1 MKIIEEKSLKTKSN
15 KEWKKLFLER
25 LLKFAVRIIKLA
37 SKLPKTPA
45 GFAIATQLIKAGT
58 SIGANAEEA
67 QDASSLKDF
76 IQKLSIALR
85 EARETRYWLK
95 VVKASEL
102 VSSDY
107 ADKELTECGEIIGV
121 LTSSIKSSKAKLI

>member
-1 MKIIEEKSLKTKSN
+1 MNKN
-15 KEWKKLFLER
+15 KEWKQLFLKR
-25 LLKFAVRIIKLA
+25 LLDFAVRIIKLA

>member
-1 MKIIEEKSLKTKSN
+1 MKNLHTN
-15 KEWKKLFLER
+15 KNQQWKHLFLER
-25 LLKFAVRIIKLA
+25 LLDFAVRIIKLA

-95 VVKASEL
+95 IIKASEL
-102 VSSDY
+102 VNSDCV
-107 ADKELTECGEIIGV
+107 DKELTECGEIIGV
-121 LTSSIKSSKAKLI
+121 LTSSVKSSKTKLV